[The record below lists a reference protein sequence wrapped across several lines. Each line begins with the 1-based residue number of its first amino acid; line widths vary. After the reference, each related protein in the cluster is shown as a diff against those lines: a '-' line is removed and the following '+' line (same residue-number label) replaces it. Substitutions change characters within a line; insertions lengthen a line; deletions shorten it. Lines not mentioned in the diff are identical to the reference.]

1 VAHDTDIASI
11 RKDYI
16 KADLTENAVGTCPM
30 QFFSRWF
37 DEAQAAEVDEVNAM
51 TLATSDKEGV
61 PHARIV
67 LLKALEEEGFSFFT
81 NYKSHKGQEL
91 DENPRAA
98 LVFFWQALERQVRI
112 EGTVERLS
120 DTASDTYFY
129 SRPEGSQLGA
139 WASPQSQEIIDRSI
153 LEDNYRKYQEQFS
166 THIPRPPHWGGFIL
180 KPNYIEFWQ
189 GRSNRMHDRIVF
201 TLENNLWKRKR
212 LAP

>member
-1 VAHDTDIASI
+1 MAHDTDIASI

-16 KADLTENAVGTCPM
+16 KADLTENAVGACPM
-30 QFFSRWF
+30 QFFSKWF
-37 DEAQAAEVDEVNAM
+37 GEAQAAAVDEVNAM

-67 LLKALEEEGFSFFT
+67 LLKAIEEEGFSFFT

-120 DTASDTYFY
+120 DTASDVYFH

-153 LEDNYRKYQEQFS
+153 LDDNYRKYQEQFS

-201 TLENNLWKRKR
+201 SLENNLWKRKR

>member
-30 QFFSRWF
+30 KFFSKWF
-37 DEAQAAEVDEVNAM
+37 GEAQAAAVDEVNAM

-67 LLKALEEEGFSFFT
+67 LLKAIEEEGFSFFT

-120 DTASDTYFY
+120 DTASDAYFH

-153 LEDNYRKYQEQFS
+153 LDDNYRKYQEQFS

-201 TLENNLWKRKR
+201 SLENNLWKRKR